1 MIQYLTYVVLVFV
14 LIFKTIFPFGMIRQT
29 TAAETGSLAA
39 TDALGRQA
47 VSAGQSEKKVGIF
60 YFLWNGEHSQSGP
73 YDITKIIEN
82 DPLAYTSVERWEAAG
97 GGPYAVWHHWG
108 EPLFGYYFQSDRWV
122 VSRHCQ
128 MLTDAGVDFMVF
140 DTTNAVPYTERTLE
154 LIDIWYGYLQQGWK
168 VPQLAFYTNSASGAI
183 ANLLY
188 DTLYNN
194 AELKAK
200 YPDIDKLWFRM
211 NGKPMIVGNADDPA
225 MRPEVKDYFR
235 IKAVQWPTDDKHS
248 DGFPW
253 IEFGTTLHT
262 VGGYYKNSLQDES
275 IMNVSVAQH
284 TESCRFSASAW
295 YGRQDHGRS
304 WHLWHKDTRED
315 AVLQGYNFAEQWEY
329 AIKLDPD
336 IVFVTGFNEWTAMR
350 LNEPGEPIAFI
361 DTCDEEYSRD
371 LEPAAGRLGDN
382 YYMQMV
388 NYIAKYKGTTATL
401 PKGDS
406 RAIDIGGAFDQWD
419 DGKITAI
426 YKDYQ
431 NDTFDRDHRGY
442 GDTYYKDD
450 SGRNDI
456 VRAKVAE
463 DRNNL
468 YFYVETAGNLT
479 APADTG
485 WMTLFL
491 NKNGSEG
498 YDFCVNRTAPKD
510 GKTTVEAVKDGA
522 YTALG
527 DAEIKFEGNC
537 LMLKVD
543 KSLLGFAPGADAS
556 LQFKWADNYTD
567 GDLYS
572 FYTRGDAAPYGRLNW
587 IYTSIY
593 ALNLQ
598 SVRLFLNI

>member
-29 TAAETGSLAA
+29 TATETGSLAA

-140 DTTNAVPYTERTLE
+140 DTTNAVPYTERVLE
-154 LIDIWYGYLQQGWK
+154 LIDVWYGYLQQGWK

-211 NGKPMIVGNADDPA
+211 NGKPMIVGNADDPE

-284 TESCRFSASAW
+284 CDTCRFSASAW
-295 YGRQDHGRS
+295 YGGSDHGRS
-304 WHLWHKDTRED
+304 WHNGKKDTGEG
-315 AVLQGYNFAEQWEY
+315 AVLQGYNFAEQWDF

-336 IVFVTGFNEWTAMR
+336 IVFVTGFNEWVAQR
-350 LNEPGEPIAFI
+350 LVFADDEPIGF
-361 DTCDEEYSRD
+361 CDNCTVEYSRD
-371 LEPAAGRLGDN
+371 VEPSAGILGDN

-388 NYIAKYKGTTATL
+388 NYISKYKGATAVL
-401 PKGDS
+401 PHAGET
-406 RAIDIGGAFDQWD
+406 AIDP
-419 DGKITAI
+419 
-426 YKDYQ
+426 
-431 NDTFDRDHRGY
+431 Y
-442 GDTYYKDD
+442 GDFSQWEGVSAVYRDYRGDTAPRDCLGVGGIRCTD
-450 SGRNDI
+450 GSGRNDI
-456 VRAKVAE
+456 LAAKVAE
-463 DRNNL
+463 DRNYL
-468 YFYVETAGNLT
+468 YFYVETAADLT
-479 APADTG
+479 APAPEN
-485 WMTLFL
+485 WMTLYI
-491 NKNGSEG
+491 NVSGKEG
-498 YDFCVNRTAPKD
+498 YDFCVNRTAPAE
-510 GKTTVEAVKDGA
+510 GLTAVEAVTDGGFA
-522 YTALG
+522 PLG
-527 DAEIKFEGNC
+527 GAEVKYEGGR
-537 LMLKVD
+537 LMLRAE
-543 KSLLGFAPGADAS
+543 KSLLGCAPGKNAS
-556 LQFKWADNYTD
+556 FSFKWADNCAS
-567 GDLYS
+567 GDIYS
-572 FYTRGDAAPYGRLNW
+572 FYTSGDAAPYGRLNW
-587 IYTSIY
+587 VY
-593 ALNLQ
+593 
-598 SVRLFLNI
+598 

>member
-122 VSRHCQ
+122 VSLHCQ

-140 DTTNAVPYTERTLE
+140 DTTNAVPYTERVLE
-154 LIDIWYGYLQQGWK
+154 LIDVWYGYLQQGWK

-211 NGKPMIVGNADDPA
+211 NGKPMIVGNADDPE

-284 TESCRFSASAW
+284 TESCRSAPPP
-295 YGRQDHGRS
+295 G
-304 WHLWHKDTRED
+304 T
-315 AVLQGYNFAEQWEY
+315 AER
-329 AIKLDPD
+329 
-336 IVFVTGFNEWTAMR
+336 TTA
-350 LNEPGEPIAFI
+350 
-361 DTCDEEYSRD
+361 
-371 LEPAAGRLGDN
+371 AAGTF
-382 YYMQMV
+382 
-388 NYIAKYKGTTATL
+388 GTRTRARTQSCRATT
-401 PKGDS
+401 S
-406 RAIDIGGAFDQWD
+406 RS
-419 DGKITAI
+419 
-426 YKDYQ
+426 
-431 NDTFDRDHRGY
+431 
-442 GDTYYKDD
+442 
-450 SGRNDI
+450 SGNTRSSSTPTSSLSPASTSGQRCASTSPANQSPLSTPATRSI
-456 VRAKVAE
+456 RATWSP
-463 DRNNL
+463 RR
-468 YFYVETAGNLT
+468 AGS
-479 APADTG
+479 A
-485 WMTLFL
+485 
-491 NKNGSEG
+491 
-498 YDFCVNRTAPKD
+498 
-510 GKTTVEAVKDGA
+510 TT
-522 YTALG
+522 T
-527 DAEIKFEGNC
+527 IC
-537 LMLKVD
+537 R
-543 KSLLGFAPGADAS
+543 
-556 LQFKWADNYTD
+556 W
-567 GDLYS
+567 
-572 FYTRGDAAPYGRLNW
+572 
-587 IYTSIY
+587 
-593 ALNLQ
+593 
-598 SVRLFLNI
+598 

>member
-1 MIQYLTYVVLVFV
+1 MVQFLTYIYLIFVLVF
-14 LIFKTIFPFGMIRQT
+14 KTVFPFSLPAKNVT
-29 TAAETGSLAA
+29 VADTGSLAA

-47 VSAGQSEKKVGIF
+47 VSAGESEKKVGIF

-73 YDITKIIEN
+73 YDVTKIIEN
-82 DPLAYTSVERWEAAG
+82 DPQAYTSVERWEAAG
-97 GGPYAVWHHWG
+97 GGAYAVWHHWG

-154 LIDIWYGYLQQGWK
+154 LIDIWYGYMQQGRK
-168 VPQLAFYTNSASGAI
+168 VPQLAFYTNSASGTI

-194 AELKAK
+194 AELKEK

-211 NGKPMIVGNADDPA
+211 NGKPMIVGNADDPE
-225 MRPEVKDYFR
+225 MRAEVKDYFR
-235 IKAVQWPTDDKHS
+235 IKAVQWPTDKKHS

-262 VGGYYKNSLQDES
+262 IGGYYKNSFKDES
-275 IMNVSVAQH
+275 IMSVSVAQH
-284 TESCRFSASAW
+284 TDSCRFSASAW
-295 YGRQDHGRS
+295 YGREDHGRS
-304 WHLWHKDTRED
+304 WHDGKKDTGEG

-361 DTCDEEYSRD
+361 DNCDTEYSRD
-371 LEPAAGRLGDN
+371 VEPSAGILGDN

-388 NYIAKYKGTTATL
+388 NYIAKFKGSQAVL
-401 PKGDS
+401 PKGGS
-406 RAIDIGGAFDQWD
+406 RTVDVDGSFDQWD
-419 DGKITAI
+419 DGSITAV

-431 NDTFDRDHRGY
+431 NDTFDRDHRGF
-442 GDTYYKDD
+442 GDTYYRDD

-456 VRAKVAE
+456 VNAKVCE
-463 DRNNL
+463 DEKNL
-468 YFYVETAGNLT
+468 YFYVDTAEALSPST
-479 APADTG
+479 DDA
-485 WMTLFL
+485 WMTLFI
-491 NKNGSEG
+491 NTSGKEG
-498 YDFCVNRTAPKD
+498 YDFYVNRTSPAD
-510 GKTTVEAVKDGA
+510 GKTAVEAVTDDG
-522 YTALG
+522 YRRVG
-527 DAEIKFEGNC
+527 DADIRFEGNR
-537 LMLKVD
+537 LMLRVG

-556 LQFKWADNYTD
+556 LRFKWADNYTD
-567 GDLYS
+567 GDIMS
-572 FYTRGDAAPYGRLNW
+572 FYTRGDAAPYGRMNFV
-587 IYTSIY
+587 YTGIS
-593 ALNLQ
+593 AAE
-598 SVRLFLNI
+598 